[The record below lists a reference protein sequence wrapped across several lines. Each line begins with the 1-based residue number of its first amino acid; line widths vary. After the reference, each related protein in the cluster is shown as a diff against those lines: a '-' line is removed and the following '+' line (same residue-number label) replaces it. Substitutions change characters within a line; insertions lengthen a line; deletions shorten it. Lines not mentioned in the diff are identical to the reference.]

1 MRDIHDRM
9 PAIVRPEDYREWLDP
24 RERDP
29 AEMVRM
35 LGPYP
40 AAEMEAHVVSRV
52 VNSPRNERAEC
63 IEPVEK
69 ETLF

>member
-1 MRDIHDRM
+1 MRPIHDRM
-9 PAIVRPEDYREWLDP
+9 PAIVRPKLYRDWLDP
-24 RERDP
+24 NERDP
-29 AEMVRM
+29 DEMAQM

-40 AAEMEAHVVSRV
+40 AEEMAAHPVSKT
-52 VNSPRNERAEC
+52 VNSPRNEVPEC

>member
-1 MRDIHDRM
+1 ML
-9 PAIVRPEDYREWLDP
+9 E
-24 RERDP
+24 
-29 AEMVRM
+29 M

-40 AAEMEAHVVSRV
+40 ASEMESFPVSTT
-52 VNSPRNERAEC
+52 VNSARNETPKC